1 MNLMNEHKI
10 LSLVMERCCHMLWF
24 NVLSEGLSLTTHVPS
39 LLGDSLLYSVI
50 PIGKVYTSH
59 SNLYGNTTL
68 FCPLRGVLHF
78 KYPQWGMQ
86 YFEIAFSRSAESSCD
101 RASRSRVSSHAAE
114 RNRWRERACE
124 KMCVGKHHFDISC
137 RYAYTVRDTIYC
149 T

>member
-1 MNLMNEHKI
+1 M
-10 LSLVMERCCHMLWF
+10 LSYAYLKVWSQ
-24 NVLSEGLSLTTHVPS
+24 VLHCDDTCAIATWRKFIIFC
-39 LLGDSLLYSVI
+39 D

-59 SNLYGNTTL
+59 PNLYGNATL

-124 KMCVGKHHFDISC
+124 KMCVGKHHFNISC